1 MEKEY
6 IVTLKNR
13 SDLDD
18 FYTDMEA
25 STGSGHIPDHSC
37 DCKYRREISRNTH
50 YHLTEAEAIEL
61 RKDSR
66 VLAVEEPAE
75 NIGIEPT
82 PLWDDPQNGLWDR
95 SPDGN
100 TDKNWAIKRCMDS
113 ANTSNAHG
121 GWGSDTS
128 GNWGSFSQVTETLNT
143 TSSGKNVDVVVFDR
157 HLKFDHP
164 EFAVNP
170 DGTGGSRA
178 IALDWFGSD
187 FASVKSSTGITA
199 SSYTYDGTDSH
210 GTHVAGTIAGNTQ
223 GWARDANIYNI
234 EFGSSNV
241 ATEPSN
247 WSTIMWDYVRY
258 WHNNLKPINSATGRK
273 NPTITNHSWGYSWSN
288 DPAVDSITSVTHQ
301 GTTIN
306 LSSSTRSTKIRIL
319 EECQIPCVGNNLYYL
334 HWQQP
339 SRYTPHDADIADA
352 IADGII
358 VVAAA
363 GNSSWPITVPSDST
377 NYSNSIVHSGGTR
390 STWTGMSPGAADD
403 VICVGAFGSKG
414 FDKECISDFSNHGKR
429 IDIWAPGSDIMS
441 SVKWGSYND
450 PRDSNYK
457 LSSYSGTSM
466 ASPQV
471 CGVLS
476 CLLEQEP
483 NLTQA
488 EALEHLIHHSKAS
501 QINDNPIT
509 PISTGFGIELYTSGS
524 ITRYT
529 VVGADRKKSNSWSHN
544 VDLYMY
550 VGDTLQFNLNVSGH
564 PFYIKTAPSTGTGDQ
579 VTTGT
584 ITGTQGSTTG
594 TISWD
599 TTGVSSGTYYYQCS
613 NHADMGGAIQIISPS
628 SASNTAGTGSG
639 KEYERFIES
648 DQNNRFLHYSKKR
661 PENGNMF
668 PHPNHKNRNE
678 STAGVKYPR
687 SNVTVTKAS

>member
-75 NIGIEPT
+75 NRGIEPT
-82 PLWDDPQNGLWDR
+82 PFWDDSQTGNWDR

-100 TDKNWAIKRCMDS
+100 TDKNWGIKRCIDS
-113 ANTSNAHG
+113 VNASNNHG

-128 GNWGSFSQVTETLNT
+128 GNWGSFSQLTETLNT
-143 TSSGKNVDVVVFDR
+143 TSSGKNVDVVVFDH
-157 HLKFDHP
+157 HLEFNHP

-187 FASVKSSTGITA
+187 FASVKSSTGVTA
-199 SSYTYDGTDSH
+199 SSYTYYGLDSH

-234 EFGSSNV
+234 EFDNSNV
-241 ATEPSN
+241 ETEPTN
-247 WSTIMWDYVRY
+247 WATIMWDYVRY

-288 DPAVDSITSVTHQ
+288 DPAVDNITSVTHQ
-301 GTTIN
+301 GTTID
-306 LSSSTRSTKIRIL
+306 LSSESRSTKIRIL
-319 EECQIPCVGNNLYYL
+319 EDCQIPCVGSNLYYL

-339 SRYTPHDADIADA
+339 SRYTAHEADIADA

-363 GNSSWPITVPSDST
+363 GNSSWPVTVSSDST
-377 NYSNSIVHSGGTR
+377 NYSNRIIHSGGTR
-390 STWTGMSPGAADD
+390 YTWTGMAPGAADD
-403 VICVGAFGSKG
+403 VICVGSFGSKG
-414 FDKECISDFSNHGKR
+414 FDKEYISGFSNRGKR
-429 IDIWAPGSDIMS
+429 IDIWAPGSDIIS
-441 SVKWGSYND
+441 STKGGWTD
-450 PRDSNYK
+450 PRNSSYYLN
-457 LSSYSGTSM
+457 SYSGTSM

-488 EALEHLIHHSKAS
+488 EALQHLIEYSKAS
-501 QINDNPIT
+501 QISDYTIASIT
-509 PISTGFGIELYTSGS
+509 TGFGISVYTPTGGS
-524 ITRYT
+524 TRYN
-529 VVGADRKKSNSWSHN
+529 VVGADRKQSNSYTPSN
-544 VDLYMY
+544 LYMY
-550 VGDTLQFNLNVSGH
+550 VGDTLQFSLNVSGH
-564 PFYIKTAPSTGTGDQ
+564 PFYIKTAATTGSGDQ

-584 ITGTQGSTTG
+584 ITGTQGSTSG
-594 TISWD
+594 TLTWN
-599 TTGVSSGTYYYQCS
+599 TTGVSAGTYYYQCG
-613 NHADMGGAIQIISPS
+613 NHADMGGEIQIISPS
-628 SASNTAGTGSG
+628 SASNTGGG
-639 KEYERFIES
+639 VGNDKEYERFIGS
-648 DQNNRFLHYSKKR
+648 DQNDRLLHYSKKR
-661 PENGNMF
+661 PENGNIF
-668 PHPNHKNRNE
+668 PHSNHKNRNE
-678 STAGVKYPR
+678 SIAGVKYPR